1 VAQLRLVRFT
11 MSFPTATR
19 TTAFL
24 AGMSLSAL
32 AILLGT
38 LKSRGLVPYDA
49 DGPELFPFLAAY
61 FLATVMILVIDV
73 RSVAPKELKTRFPL
87 VYFPT
92 NREGVRFVLK
102 VWGRM
107 LVWFLGAITGIAL
120 LAPLAYLLK

>member
-1 VAQLRLVRFT
+1 
-11 MSFPTATR
+11 MSFPIATR
-19 TTAFL
+19 MTAFI

-49 DGPELFPFLAAY
+49 DSPELFPFVAAY
-61 FLATVMILVIDV
+61 FLATVMILVIAV

-92 NREGVRFVLK
+92 NREGVRLLLR

-107 LVWFLGAITGIAL
+107 LVWFLGVITGVGL